1 MRVNETRLLYQ
12 GYEEELMS
20 VVIIGGNEGMVCQ
33 YEGICKNYGCKAKIF
48 AKENGAIRKKLGSP
62 DMFILFVNTVSHK
75 MVRST
80 LQEAK
85 RGNIPVLRCHSSS
98 AAALQDLL
106 SAHCP
111 CVSA

>member
-1 MRVNETRLLYQ
+1 
-12 GYEEELMS
+12 MS

-33 YEGICKNYGCKAKIF
+33 YEGICRDYGCKAKVF
-48 AKENGAIRKKLGSP
+48 AKENGAIRKKLGNP

-85 RGNIPVLRCHSSS
+85 RNQIPVLRCHSSS
-98 AAALQDLL
+98 ATALQDLL
-106 SAHCP
+106 SEHMRG
-111 CVSA
+111 

>member
-1 MRVNETRLLYQ
+1 
-12 GYEEELMS
+12 MS

-33 YEGICKNYGCKAKIF
+33 YEGICRQYGCRAKIF
-48 AKENGAIRKKLGSP
+48 AKESGAIRKKLGCP
-62 DMFILFVNTVSHK
+62 DMFILFTSTVSHK

-85 RGNIPVLRCHSSS
+85 RNHIPVLRCHSSS

-106 SAHCP
+106 SGYCG
-111 CVSA
+111 

>member
-1 MRVNETRLLYQ
+1 
-12 GYEEELMS
+12 MS

-33 YEGICKNYGCKAKIF
+33 YEELCRYYGCKAKVF
-48 AKENGAIRKKLGSP
+48 AKENGAIRKKLGCP

-85 RGNIPVLRCHSSS
+85 RNRIPVVRCHSSS
-98 AAALQDLL
+98 VAALQGLL
-106 SAHCP
+106 QEHC
-111 CVSA
+111 V